1 MSKNKRSRLTI
12 LVAVILALLVLM
24 PLVFTIISAS
34 ASAASKTSADEL
46 KALQNE
52 AEYIKNKKVEIKE
65 QIAANEAAQ
74 KSTTEKK
81 GALDEQIQLTA
92 DEITNANKQL
102 QQYNVLIAEKQAD
115 IDEMIIEE
123 QEQVKH
129 FKERMRVFEESGDVS
144 YWGIIF
150 GASDFADLLDR
161 IDMVNELVESNQSV
175 MDRITALREDLAQEQ
190 AELEESK
197 AEQKAVKEELVQ
209 LEAEYETQRAEADE
223 LMLELMAEKE
233 GLEEYFAQMEA
244 QEAAV
249 ASDIDKKLAQIAE
262 EERLAKLN
270 GTSTGYVYGT
280 GSYIWPVSC
289 TTITSRFGYR
299 THPILGYQK
308 FHAGCDIG
316 ASSGSTIWAADSG
329 TVINSGYNSGGYGN
343 YVVIAHGNGYTTLY
357 GHMSSRAV
365 SEGDVVAK
373 GQTIGYVGSTG
384 LSNGPHL
391 HFEIRC
397 NGQYLDPTSFFT
409 NGFTYTD

>member
-161 IDMVNELVESNQSV
+161 I
-175 MDRITALREDLAQEQ
+175 TALREDLAQEQ

-329 TVINSGYNSGGYGN
+329 TVITSGYNSGGYGN